1 MFAILRARKTRARVA
16 IATELLR
23 SPDSHHMGYE
33 LSRAAKV
40 GAGRLY
46 PYLTQLMSAGHVMD
60 GWEGPSD
67 TGGRPRRR
75 YYYLTPTGVK
85 ALTEFVAEHR
95 VHQTD
100 A

>member
-1 MFAILRARKTRARVA
+1 MFAILKAQKARARVA

-23 SPDSHHMGYE
+23 NPDSHHMGYE
-33 LSRAAKV
+33 LSRAARV

-46 PYLTQLMSAGHVMD
+46 PYLTKLMNAGYVMD
-60 GWEGPSD
+60 GWEDPSD
-67 TGGRPRRR
+67 TGGRPPRR
-75 YYYLTPTGVK
+75 YYYLTSTGVK

-95 VHQTD
+95 VPQTD